1 MSLFPRTK
9 QGQYFRSFQEGWYKE
24 FKWLEYSIV
33 ADTVFCFPCRCF
45 SGNEGNSS
53 QLEYVFSKIGF
64 KNWYRAID
72 RFKKHQQSKA
82 HINSAKSLSEFLN
95 SKSIDEIID
104 SNMKLVVQKREIE
117 QSNNR
122 KIMER
127 LINITICLAKGGR
140 PFRGHNEKND
150 GHQQG
155 LFRELVNLLVKY
167 DDVLKNHVNFGPKN
181 AQYIS
186 NRIQNDIIFS
196 IHKVLLKKIQ
206 SNLQNSYVSIIADET
221 SDIGHEEQLSI
232 VVRYFD
238 SATYRPVESFIT
250 LKRMISVTANS
261 IFQTVDD
268 VLTIELGLQ
277 WTSVLSVCFDGASTM
292 AGNIGGV
299 QAKCKEKNS
308 NILYVHCYAHCLNLS
323 LIDSICASSNSKR
336 DVKKDRTVFNFLG
349 TVQFVYS
356 FIEGSPMRHAVFEKI
371 SKENGGSVQTLKSC
385 STTRWACRA
394 EAVSAIKNNYL
405 VLLRTLKEIISNCS
419 VPEMRAKG
427 QGLLYQLKSFNF
439 IFCLNMMH
447 PILQI
452 VLKVSSFLQTPNLEL
467 LTAIESIKSLKV
479 SLNSLRN
486 SPIDYQL
493 IFENTEKMCKE
504 INIEIP
510 TVKKKTIPRKLDDN
524 KNQHLFETK
533 YDELRVLVFYY
544 TLDTL
549 CQGLDTRFKQDT
561 LDLIHAVGML
571 TNLSTEIETTSYD
584 LLSKY
589 FGILTEELRA
599 EVKILSAIK
608 TKTPKGTNS
617 VSVFNWLDWLSQY
630 DRSSIFKQ
638 FFCCLKMFTIIPVT
652 SCTCE
657 RTFSKLTIV
666 KNKLRNTIGQE
677 RLNALLFLFVEQ
689 ELTNSVDVNS
699 VIDEFKHSFPIKRR
713 LVL

>member
-1 MSLFPRTK
+1 LSLFPRTK
-9 QGQYFRSFQEGWYKE
+9 QGQYFRSFQECWYKE

-33 ADTVFCFPCRCF
+33 ADAVFCFPCRCF

-53 QLEYVFSKIGF
+53 QLENVFSKIGF

-104 SNMKLVVQKREIE
+104 SNVKLVMQKREIE

-150 GHQQG
+150 SHQQG

-167 DDVLKNHVNFGPKN
+167 DDVLKNHINFGAKN

-232 VVRYFD
+232 VICYFD
-238 SATYRPVESFIT
+238 PATNRPVESFIT
-250 LKRMISVTANS
+250 LKKMISVTANS
-261 IFQTVDD
+261 IFQTIND
-268 VLTIELGLQ
+268 VVTIELGLQ
-277 WTSVLSVCFDGASTM
+277 WASVLSVCFDGASTM

-323 LIDSICASSNSKR
+323 LIDSICASSTSKGE
-336 DVKKDRTVFNFLG
+336 VKKDRTVFNFLG

-405 VLLRTLKEIISNCS
+405 VLLRILKEIISNCS

-439 IFCLNMMH
+439 IFCLNMIH

-504 INIEIP
+504 LNIEIP
-510 TVKKKTIPRKLDDN
+510 AVKKKIYQENWMIIKLN
-524 KNQHLFETK
+524 IYLKPNMMNSE
-533 YDELRVLVFYY
+533 
-544 TLDTL
+544 
-549 CQGLDTRFKQDT
+549 CW
-561 LDLIHAVGML
+561 
-571 TNLSTEIETTSYD
+571 
-584 LLSKY
+584 Y
-589 FGILTEELRA
+589 FIILWTHY
-599 EVKILSAIK
+599 VK
-608 TKTPKGTNS
+608 
-617 VSVFNWLDWLSQY
+617 D
-630 DRSSIFKQ
+630 
-638 FFCCLKMFTIIPVT
+638 
-652 SCTCE
+652 
-657 RTFSKLTIV
+657 
-666 KNKLRNTIGQE
+666 
-677 RLNALLFLFVEQ
+677 
-689 ELTNSVDVNS
+689 
-699 VIDEFKHSFPIKRR
+699 
-713 LVL
+713 